1 MNEFLKDLK
10 FTIDALGNKDVP
22 SWIHR
27 YHRKLSV
34 ACLKEARNQVSIG
47 HFLKV
52 ISNNMT
58 QSANFYEWL
67 IPAFCK

>member
-1 MNEFLKDLK
+1 MDDFLKDLK

-34 ACLKEARNQVSIG
+34 ACLKEARLNQVSIII
-47 HFLKV
+47 FLKR
-52 ISNNMT
+52 S
-58 QSANFYEWL
+58 
-67 IPAFCK
+67 

>member
-34 ACLKEARNQVSIG
+34 ACLKEARLNQVSIG
-47 HFLKV
+47 HFLKEV
-52 ISNNMT
+52 LH
-58 QSANFYEWL
+58 F
-67 IPAFCK
+67 

>member
-1 MNEFLKDLK
+1 MMNEFLKDLK

-34 ACLKEARNQVSIG
+34 ACLKEARLDQVSIG
-47 HFLKV
+47 FLKK
-52 ISNNMT
+52 IIH
-58 QSANFYEWL
+58 F
-67 IPAFCK
+67 